1 MCHAVFTACYDYRKK
16 GRSVRTVVK
25 TVKREL
31 SNFMF
36 AVLNPYNPERHTSE
50 PLQRRTM
57 RTLPAAD

>member
-1 MCHAVFTACYDYRKK
+1 MITEKK